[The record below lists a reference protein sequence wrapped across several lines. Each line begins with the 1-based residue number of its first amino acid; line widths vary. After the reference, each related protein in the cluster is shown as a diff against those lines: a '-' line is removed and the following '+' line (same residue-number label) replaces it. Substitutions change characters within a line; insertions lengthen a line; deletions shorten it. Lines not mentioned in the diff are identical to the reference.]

1 MFLRESC
8 WDTADATLVAKTSSG
23 EGRDRGSERSHCY
36 RYRPKNIFLPT
47 KSAKDTDETDKWGAG
62 AAGIG
67 VALSSE
73 VLRNTVVFVVPES
86 TPGDTQAVLPNKM
99 SGFIKEITESEIS
112 PVDWGVQVSKTRGQK
127 MWWPISAFF
136 FFLMQLEIQEKLLI
150 CLCLIWVRK
159 I

>member
-23 EGRDRGSERSHCY
+23 EGRDRGSERPHCY

-47 KSAKDTDETDKWGAG
+47 KSAKDTDETDKWEAG
-62 AAGIG
+62 AADIG

-127 MWWPISAFF
+127 MWWPISASF

-150 CLCLIWVRK
+150 WLCLIWVRK